1 MPKRSCP
8 FAETFSSQYKIHVG
22 QKELSSHGV
31 FGNKYRQEIYEK
43 TKNLLFN
50 GTKAVM
56 GTLWKVDGD
65 EKACNGHA
73 LEENP
78 TPNGNHALLKGQTV
92 ISFDGKL
99 KRTSAASGVPSGGAC
114 APTGCGVCQKASP
127 SKMRCSQCERSVCPS
142 CTQPCISC
150 SSQCCTF
157 CITTDYSDRYDKA
170 FCSGCMS

>member
-1 MPKRSCP
+1 MVVVLSLKSCVGKKDEYNFRHQANRARKSSVAYSAISCVP
-8 FAETFSSQYKIHVG
+8 LRNAPAWSYISFSLCHFVPS
-22 QKELSSHGV
+22 
-31 FGNKYRQEIYEK
+31 EK

-99 KRTSAASGVPSGGAC
+99 KRTSAASGNPYQYWAVY
-114 APTGCGVCQKASP
+114 K
-127 SKMRCSQCERSVCPS
+127 K
-142 CTQPCISC
+142 I
-150 SSQCCTF
+150 
-157 CITTDYSDRYDKA
+157 
-170 FCSGCMS
+170 